1 MTATTSRS
9 VLAGLMMVSGLLLL
23 VSAPVAAAEGE
34 CVDVVVDFANTYPKL
49 LAWNPTVGPVN
60 IALSAGTYDIVL
72 ISTDPTHGQGL
83 YLDQVHESWFFTLDN
98 GYVSPTTPDFDDS
111 EMGISIVVPGVALAA
126 ATQVTA
132 HWAGEPPSADSVF
145 AAIRFVC
152 TEQTTEVPTTTT
164 TTVATTTTTTVA
176 TTTTTTVATTTTTTV
191 ATTTVAT
198 TTVATTTTTTVAT
211 TTTTTA
217 PSTTSTT
224 TTVLLPTTVPPVT
237 TAGTTAPPT
246 TTEAVGEIG
255 GTTEEN
261 PELAAT
267 GISLTLAV
275 AGMSLIAAGFG
286 LVVGGSYFDRRRLQA
301 VRVGA

>member
-1 MTATTSRS
+1 MC
-9 VLAGLMMVSGLLLL
+9 GCGC
-23 VSAPVAAAEGE
+23 G
-34 CVDVVVDFANTYPKL
+34 FANTYPKL

-98 GYVSPTTPDFDDS
+98 GYVSLTTPDFDDS
-111 EMGISIVVPGVALAA
+111 LMGISIVVPGVALAA

-145 AAIRFVC
+145 AAIRFAC
-152 TEQTTEVPTTTT
+152 TEQTTEAPTTTT
-164 TTVATTTTTTVA
+164 TTEATTTT
-176 TTTTTTVATTTTTTV
+176 
-191 ATTTVAT
+191 
-198 TTVATTTTTTVAT
+198 
-211 TTTTTA
+211 
-217 PSTTSTT
+217 
-224 TTVLLPTTVPPVT
+224 TTVPPVT

>member
-9 VLAGLMMVSGLLLL
+9 ILAGLMMVSGLLLL

-34 CVDVVVDFANTYPKL
+34 CVDVVVDFAIANPTAL
-49 LAWNPTVGPVN
+49 LASNPTVGPVN
-60 IALSAGTYDIVL
+60 IALSAGTYDIVF

-98 GYVSPTTPDFDDS
+98 GYVSLTTPDFDDS
-111 EMGISIVVPGVALAA
+111 LMGISIVVPGVALAA

-145 AAIRFVC
+145 AAIRFAC
-152 TEQTTEVPTTTT
+152 TEQTTEAPTTTT
-164 TTVATTTTTTVA
+164 TTEATTTTTTV
-176 TTTTTTVATTTTTTV
+176 
-191 ATTTVAT
+191 
-198 TTVATTTTTTVAT
+198 
-211 TTTTTA
+211 

-275 AGMSLIAAGFG
+275 AGMSLIAA
-286 LVVGGSYFDRRRLQA
+286 
-301 VRVGA
+301 